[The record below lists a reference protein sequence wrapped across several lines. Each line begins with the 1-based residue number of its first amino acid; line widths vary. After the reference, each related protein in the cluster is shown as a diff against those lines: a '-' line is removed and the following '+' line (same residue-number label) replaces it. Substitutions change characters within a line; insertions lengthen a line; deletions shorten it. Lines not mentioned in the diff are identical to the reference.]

1 MCYFGLGPTVCNQI
15 KLHRDGIQFDNV
27 VFHGGI
33 FIWASWNG
41 CQWNDNHRQKY
52 QSIDGRPNI
61 SKAEIK
67 SYWWKQRKRGS
78 GISSPSVFL
87 LFFFFPLASPSLLSF
102 LFLLVF
108 LLLLLF
114 FVLPHLLFFF
124 IQNVFFLLLFGSR
137 KTKETRHPFV
147 CSYIGAPQWQH
158 ASISISK
165 YGSKMLGE
173 IYSILAFCLNVLYFV
188 KRSTLILIRWSN
200 LASISKIQKSI
211 EGWCWLM
218 AALQTTDT
226 TIIDNKWPCVQQQP
240 GQNPK

>member
-108 LLLLLF
+108 LLLVLLLLF
-114 FVLPHLLFFF
+114 FLFSPIYYSSLFRMFFF
-124 IQNVFFLLLFGSR
+124 YFFLGLGKQKR
-137 KTKETRHPFV
+137 RATRSCVHTLARRSDNTLPF
-147 CSYIGAPQWQH
+147 P
-158 ASISISK
+158 
-165 YGSKMLGE
+165 
-173 IYSILAFCLNVLYFV
+173 
-188 KRSTLILIRWSN
+188 
-200 LASISKIQKSI
+200 
-211 EGWCWLM
+211 
-218 AALQTTDT
+218 
-226 TIIDNKWPCVQQQP
+226 
-240 GQNPK
+240 